1 MEYRRTGFGTLDRAA
16 VAGAVTAVTAAA
28 AAAAMLPRAIAA
40 AASIGRRPV
49 VSSPTTASGSV
60 GFTVV
65 NGLDGLDGLDGLQS
79 QCGDEIS
86 SGEQG
91 TVFRH
96 ASLKGR
102 VVKVFKNERR
112 DAMQEIDKHAALNEI
127 NRLTGGKF
135 RSLNAVKLFH
145 DGRVSMVMDEFI
157 RPMHHYLFGDSPRD
171 SGDSGDMMRLRG
183 YALRREQGL
192 SDDRI
197 FASATKDLLVQY
209 NILHQFGV
217 AHGDAHAGNAGLVL
231 VGTDK
236 TPRFVISDPTRASIS
251 PLSNIWEVGA
261 AADFKAKLATFES
274 MVTMMRRRVRQG
286 TQTDEKGVFKYKLD
300 EEINGL
306 KTDHEVEEFIKELFG
321 AVAGKF
327 TQEAE
332 QEAVDKS
339 GGAIFKVAG
348 KIMINPKAINLAGG
362 IIYMHNVVVAEME
375 RDRATLSENLGDIAE
390 MERELS
396 ENLGDIGV
404 LGHSS
409 RASTGLHGP
418 RRASAGP

>member
-1 MEYRRTGFGTLDRAA
+1 M
-16 VAGAVTAVTAAA
+16 
-28 AAAAMLPRAIAA
+28 
-40 AASIGRRPV
+40 
-49 VSSPTTASGSV
+49 
-60 GFTVV
+60 
-65 NGLDGLDGLDGLQS
+65 
-79 QCGDEIS
+79 
-86 SGEQG
+86 
-91 TVFRH
+91 FRH
-96 ASLKGR
+96 ASRQGR
-102 VVKVFKNERR
+102 VVKIFKNELK

-127 NRLTGGKF
+127 KRLTGGTF
-135 RSLNAVKLFH
+135 RSLNGVKLVH

-157 RPMHHYLFGDSPRD
+157 RPMHHYLVGDSPRD
-171 SGDSGDMMRLRG
+171 SGDSDDMMRSRG
-183 YALRREQGL
+183 YVLRREQHL
-192 SDDRI
+192 SDAT

-286 TQTDEKGVFKYKLD
+286 TQTDERGVFKYKLD
-300 EEINGL
+300 EKINGL
-306 KTDHEVEEFIKELFG
+306 ETDDEVEEFIKELFG

-327 TQEAE
+327 TQETA
-332 QEAVDKS
+332 QEAIDKS

-348 KIMINPKAINLAGG
+348 KNAIMINQKASNSARGL
-362 IIYMHNVVVAEME
+362 IYMHNAVVAEME
-375 RDRATLSENLGDIAE
+375 RDWAT
-390 MERELS
+390 LS

-404 LGHSS
+404 LGH
-409 RASTGLHGP
+409 
-418 RRASAGP
+418 